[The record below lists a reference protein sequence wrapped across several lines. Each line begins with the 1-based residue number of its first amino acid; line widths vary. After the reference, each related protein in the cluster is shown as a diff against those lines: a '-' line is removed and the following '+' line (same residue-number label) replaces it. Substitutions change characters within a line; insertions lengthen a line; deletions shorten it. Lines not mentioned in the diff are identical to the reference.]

1 MLSFL
6 LTKVILVEAI
16 PIKTLIS
23 DVKTNIPII
32 VINIL
37 PSLFGS
43 FILPIEVLKVKN
55 IKGTIIVSNKL
66 INKVPKGF
74 NIVAFSLKITPIK
87 VPTITEI
94 NIIIVD
100 L

>member
-1 MLSFL
+1 MKILIPSYEHNEKL
-6 LTKVILVEAI
+6 VNLVEQ
-16 PIKTLIS
+16 IKEL
-23 DVKTNIPII
+23 TNIPII

-87 VPTITEI
+87 VPRITEI

>member
-1 MLSFL
+1 M
-6 LTKVILVEAI
+6 
-16 PIKTLIS
+16 
-23 DVKTNIPII
+23 I

-55 IKGTIIVSNKL
+55 INGTIIVSNKL
-66 INKVPKGF
+66 INKVPNGF
-74 NIVAFSLKITPIK
+74 NTVAFCLKITPII

>member
-1 MLSFL
+1 MKKFKIYVFTLLCILSFEIFM
-6 LTKVILVEAI
+6 TVRAAGNPYKSTG
-16 PIKTLIS
+16 PYG
-23 DVKTNIPII
+23 
-32 VINIL
+32 INCTWYTWD
-37 PSLFGS
+37 
-43 FILPIEVLKVKN
+43 KVKN

-66 INKVPKGF
+66 INKVPKGL
-74 NIVAFSLKITPIK
+74 NIVAFSLKITPII